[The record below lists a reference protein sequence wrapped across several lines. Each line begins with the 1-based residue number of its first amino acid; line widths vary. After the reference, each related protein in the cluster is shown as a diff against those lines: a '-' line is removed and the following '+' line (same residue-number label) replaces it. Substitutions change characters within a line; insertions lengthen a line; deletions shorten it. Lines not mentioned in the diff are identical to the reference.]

1 MNEDDRQPYNI
12 MSNWTKETALIEL
25 SDLINEI
32 SNLSSQQRY
41 SSEHTRWIAKTMT
54 LLEEVFGE
62 NSKYYLTFADYQW
75 RETGSFVIG
84 GVAHK
89 DEVWDP
95 QMAIERRHH
104 KAYLSQLE
112 SARGLL
118 QAAQD
123 HLKKSDLSQVF
134 EGRGIQQETSAI
146 FRIID
151 IGERKL
157 RKVIRNKPQ
166 NEKEVQNSF
175 ESLLIGAD
183 IGYSRES
190 ETIVYS
196 SKKYIPDF
204 IIKDINLAVELKLC
218 GKDTREKEII
228 AEIND
233 DILAYLTKCEGV
245 LFLVYDMGFI
255 RDINQFID
263 TFELNQNVFVRV
275 IKH

>member
-1 MNEDDRQPYNI
+1 MPNC
-12 MSNWTKETALIEL
+12 TKETALKEL

-32 SNLSSQQRY
+32 PNLTSQKRF
-41 SSEHTRWIAKTMT
+41 SADHTRWIARTTT

-62 NSKYYLTFADYQW
+62 NSKYYLTFTDYRW
-75 RETGSFVIG
+75 YETGSFVIG

-89 DEVWDP
+89 DEVRDP
-95 QMAIERRHH
+95 QMAIERKHQ
-104 KAYLSQLE
+104 KAYLAQLE
-112 SARGLL
+112 SAKGLL

-123 HLKKSDLSQVF
+123 HLEKSDLSHVF
-134 EGRGIQQETSAI
+134 EGKSVSQEASAI

-157 RKVIRNKPQ
+157 RKVFRNKPQ

-175 ESLLIGAD
+175 EDLLIGAD
-183 IGYSRES
+183 VHYSRES
-190 ETIVYS
+190 ETIEYS
-196 SKKYIPDF
+196 SKTYIPDF
-204 IIKDINLAVELKLC
+204 IIKDINLAVELKFC

-233 DILAYLTKCEGV
+233 DILAYLTKYENI
-245 LFLVYDMGFI
+245 LFLIYDLGFI
-255 RDINQFID
+255 RDIDRFID
-263 TFELNQNVFVRV
+263 TFESNKNVFVRV